1 MTRVKCTVAQLDGD
15 FWRID
20 FGDPGALFDLSP
32 HIVRIAAGPACYAAT
47 NVKNGHSAEGS
58 SPAAALDAYLASC
71 GLTRHDP
78 KEETA
83 EERVR
88 AFLAMHDDDT
98 TLMDIGPG
106 ARSSL
111 EAADLRAILA
121 ELDRVRETS
130 EALRASLRASNAV
143 AQHVQG
149 ERDGLAESLDE
160 HTRQIE
166 RLRAQ
171 RPVDVE
177 AALAPVRDALCL
189 ISDHRASVKRS
200 LDTAYKNGCGAQGSD
215 YRLLGYAYDLAAVHV
230 TDALAEA
237 EKIGRGQ

>member
-1 MTRVKCTVAQLDGD
+1 MTLKKCTVTQDEMAEYAEWYAEHGTPGLSGHNQNGLRYFASSIRDG
-15 FWRID
+15 
-20 FGDPGALFDLSP
+20 
-32 HIVRIAAGPACYAAT
+32 AAERWLA
-47 NVKNGHSAEGS
+47 NGKGWPKQES
-58 SPAAALDAYLASC
+58 
-71 GLTRHDP
+71 